1 MLDEK
6 QTFHPYGAMKSS
18 KHLVYKH
25 FTPLGFF
32 LSLMAVTRRVGTS
45 KRFCTPNDGF

>member
-1 MLDEK
+1 MSDEK

-32 LSLMAVTRRVGTS
+32 LNLMPVSMDAGIQSQGCEAV
-45 KRFCTPNDGF
+45 